1 MKFPD
6 QRFSDV
12 YVIYDADVLADGTR
26 FIERMSPADHMPAGH
41 SGLRKRVRE
50 IVASRFTQTEGDE
63 QYEYGYLGRESTP
76 PNIRW
81 FPYGAIDAEGT
92 EPDDG
97 YEGETG
103 AGQHRKWTAEL
114 TRAEWIIF
122 ADAYLIDLDGDGY
135 PVEYEETMGAITEHG
150 HLEAV
155 SVDNREGWN
164 DGHGGG
170 EVIDSGMYVSF
181 AYPEDPNADEP
192 DDLADAAQL
201 SRIESSA
208 CDG

>member
-1 MKFPD
+1 MKFPG
-6 QRFSDV
+6 QRFSAV

-41 SGLRKRVRE
+41 TGLRKRVRE
-50 IVASRFTQTEGDE
+50 LVAAKFTQTEGDE

-76 PNIRW
+76 PQIRW

-92 EPDDG
+92 EPDDD

-122 ADAYLIDLDGDGY
+122 ADAYLIDLDERGY
-135 PVEYEETMGAITEHG
+135 PVFYEETMGAITEYG

-155 SVDNREGWN
+155 NVDNREGW
-164 DGHGGG
+164 DASGAT
-170 EVIDSGMYVSF
+170 VINSGMYVSF
-181 AYPEDPNADEP
+181 AYPQDPNAGDEP